1 MRIATVGRQ
10 VMVVSS
16 SLEMVWLARCS
27 GSRTCLLRSASTRAF
42 GVRFVCL
49 FRTSVA
55 RERCAQST
63 KAVCIGTDELASN
76 VQLVDVSALH
86 FSEVLAVVQASHA
99 V

>member
-1 MRIATVGRQ
+1 
-10 VMVVSS
+10 
-16 SLEMVWLARCS
+16 
-27 GSRTCLLRSASTRAF
+27 
-42 GVRFVCL
+42 L

-63 KAVCIGTDELASN
+63 KAVGIGTDELASN

>member
-1 MRIATVGRQ
+1 MQRLSHVPAAERKYK
-10 VMVVSS
+10 
-16 SLEMVWLARCS
+16 SLQCP
-27 GSRTCLLRSASTRAF
+27 
-42 GVRFVCL
+42 VCL

-63 KAVCIGTDELASN
+63 KAVGIGTDELASN